1 VSLICQ
7 EPNAINVTKQT
18 RYNAHSGVA
27 NQTVKLTREDTS
39 VSQCTQFRN
48 TCVGFNFVG
57 TDGLAALKHLTILT
71 LCIFTCEYIYIY
83 IYAELI

>member
-7 EPNAINVTKQT
+7 EPTAIKATEQT
-18 RYNAHSGVA
+18 HYSARSGIA

-39 VSQCTQFRN
+39 VSACTQFRKA
-48 TCVGFNFVG
+48 CLGFNFVG

-71 LCIFTCEYIYIY
+71 FCIFTCEYTH
-83 IYAELI
+83 AELI